1 MPEED
6 LKEPL
11 LPETV
16 NLKEPQV
23 PRETVDLI
31 VTQEAKDNQNNEAAE
46 NVSKETYL
54 LTYFINISNISV
66 IILNI
71 WFKVNVYHRMKKS

>member
-16 NLKEPQV
+16 NLKEPKE

-46 NVSKETYL
+46 NVSM
-54 LTYFINISNISV
+54 SNIFMN
-66 IILNI
+66 LFHNF
-71 WFKVNVYHRMKKS
+71 FKYFCNNFKHLV

>member
-16 NLKEPQV
+16 NLKESQE

-46 NVSKETYL
+46 NVSMSQHIYEL
-54 LTYFINISNISV
+54 ISKTS
-66 IILNI
+66 
-71 WFKVNVYHRMKKS
+71 

>member
-1 MPEED
+1 MSEED

-16 NLKEPQV
+16 NLKETQE

-31 VTQEAKDNQNNEAAE
+31 VTQEAKDNKNNEAAE
-46 NVSKETYL
+46 NVSKPTYF
-54 LTYFINISNISV
+54 LTYFYKR
-66 IILNI
+66 
-71 WFKVNVYHRMKKS
+71 FKYLCNFPHFV

>member
-16 NLKEPQV
+16 NLKEPQE

-31 VTQEAKDNQNNEAAE
+31 VTQEAKEIQSNEAAE
-46 NVSKETYL
+46 NVSMSQHIY
-54 LTYFINISNISV
+54 
-66 IILNI
+66 
-71 WFKVNVYHRMKKS
+71 

>member
-16 NLKEPQV
+16 NLKEPQE

-46 NVSKETYL
+46 NVSKPTYF
-54 LTYFINISNISV
+54 LTYFISVSYISV
-66 IILNI
+66 ILNT
-71 WFKVNVYHRMKKS
+71 

>member
-16 NLKEPQV
+16 NLKEPQE

-31 VTQEAKDNQNNEAAE
+31 VTPEAKDNQNNEAAE
-46 NVSKETYL
+46 NVSKS
-54 LTYFINISNISV
+54 TYF
-66 IILNI
+66 
-71 WFKVNVYHRMKKS
+71 

>member
-16 NLKEPQV
+16 NLKEPQE

-46 NVSKETYL
+46 NVSKATNL
-54 LTYFINISNISV
+54 LKNFV
-66 IILNI
+66 
-71 WFKVNVYHRMKKS
+71 

>member
-16 NLKEPQV
+16 NLSEPQE

-46 NVSKETYL
+46 NVSKPTYL
-54 LTYFINISNISV
+54 LTYFRNFSNISV
-66 IILNI
+66 ISLNI
-71 WFKVNVYHRMKKS
+71 WIKVNTYIG

>member
-16 NLKEPQV
+16 NLKEP
-23 PRETVDLI
+23 RETVDLI
-31 VTQEAKDNQNNEAAE
+31 VTQEAKENQNNEAAE
-46 NVSKETYL
+46 NVSMSQHIYKL
-54 LTYFINISNISV
+54 IS
-66 IILNI
+66 
-71 WFKVNVYHRMKKS
+71 

>member
-16 NLKEPQV
+16 NLKEPKET
-23 PRETVDLI
+23 RETVDLI

-46 NVSKETYL
+46 NVSKPTYL
-54 LTYFINISNISV
+54 LTYFRNFSNISV
-66 IILNI
+66 ISLNI
-71 WFKVNVYHRMKKS
+71 WIKVNTYIG

>member
-16 NLKEPQV
+16 NLTEPQE

-31 VTQEAKDNQNNEAAE
+31 VTPEAKDNQNNEAAE
-46 NVSKETYL
+46 NVSKP
-54 LTYFINISNISV
+54 TYF
-66 IILNI
+66 
-71 WFKVNVYHRMKKS
+71 

>member
-16 NLKEPQV
+16 NLKEPQES
-23 PRETVDLI
+23 RETVDLI
-31 VTQEAKDNQNNEAAE
+31 VTQEAKDNQNNEATE
-46 NVSKETYL
+46 NVSNATNL
-54 LTYFINISNISV
+54 
-66 IILNI
+66 
-71 WFKVNVYHRMKKS
+71 